1 VTAIGELRLRL
12 TLEAP
17 AEADDGAGG
26 VTRTWNAISDVWA
39 GLTPL
44 AMDEKNITDRETPLL
59 KYRIALRRRDDL
71 SEANRF
77 RLGSR
82 ILIVRAVRDPDERG
96 EFLECLAEE
105 ERP

>member
-17 AEADDGAGG
+17 VEADDGEGG
-26 VTRTWNAISDVWA
+26 VTRTWNAVTDLWA
-39 GLTPL
+39 ALTPL
-44 AMDEKNITDRETPLL
+44 AMDEKTITDRETPLL
-59 KYRIALRRRDDL
+59 KYRVTIRHRDDV

-82 ILIVRAVRDPDERG
+82 TLVIRAVRDPDERG
-96 EFLECLAEE
+96 EFLECLVEE

>member
-1 VTAIGELRLRL
+1 VTSVGELRLRL

-17 AEADDGAGG
+17 VELDDGEGG
-26 VTRTWNAISDVWA
+26 VARTWDEVADIWAAIQ
-39 GLTPL
+39 PL
-44 AMDEKNITDRETPLL
+44 AMDEKTITDRETPLL
-59 KYRIALRRRDDL
+59 KYRITLRHRDDI
-71 SEANRF
+71 SEINRF
-77 RLGSR
+77 RLGNR

>member
-1 VTAIGELRLRL
+1 MTAIGELRLRL

-17 AEADDGAGG
+17 VELDDGEGG
-26 VTRTWNAISDVWA
+26 VARTWDAIADVWA
-39 GLTPL
+39 AVRPL
-44 AMDEKNITDRETPLL
+44 AMDERTIADRETPLL
-59 KYRIALRRRDDL
+59 KYRITLRHRDDV
-71 SEANRF
+71 SEVNRF

-82 ILIVRAVRDPDERG
+82 ILIVRALRDPDERG

>member
-1 VTAIGELRLRL
+1 VTSIGELRLRL

-17 AEADDGAGG
+17 AEIDDGEGG
-26 VTRTWNAISDVWA
+26 VTRTWEAIADVWA
-39 GLTPL
+39 AVKPL
-44 AMDEKNITDRETPLL
+44 AMDEKTITDRETPLL
-59 KYRIALRRRDDL
+59 KYRITLRYRDDI

-77 RLGSR
+77 RLGNR

>member
-1 VTAIGELRLRL
+1 MTTIGELRLRL

-17 AEADDGAGG
+17 AEIDDGEGG
-26 VTRTWNAISDVWA
+26 VMRSWNAVADLWA
-39 GLTPL
+39 AVRPL
-44 AMDEKNITDRETPLL
+44 AMDEKTITDRETPLL
-59 KYRIALRRRDDL
+59 KYRVTLRRRDDL

-96 EFLECLAEE
+96 EFLECLVEE

>member
-1 VTAIGELRLRL
+1 VTTIGELRLRL

-17 AEADDGAGG
+17 AEIDDGEGG
-26 VTRTWNAISDVWA
+26 VMRSWNAVADLWA
-39 GLTPL
+39 AVRPL
-44 AMDEKNITDRETPLL
+44 AMDEKTITDRETPLL
-59 KYRIALRRRDDL
+59 KYRVTLRRRDDL

-96 EFLECLAEE
+96 EFLECLVEE